1 MRRINNLLI
10 PGSDNPNFKYPG
22 GTYIWF
28 KYLEKQN
35 KLEKF
40 IINNVYPRGT
50 TKIKYWF

>member
-10 PGSDNPNFKYPG
+10 PGSDNPNFKYPW

-35 KLEKF
+35 KLEKQ
-40 IINNVYPRGT
+40 Y
-50 TKIKYWF
+50 Y